1 MKAAKPDSSCSWA
14 PALPRPRRS
23 SSRNSS
29 AGPDLMRAT
38 SCQWI
43 FEAPTIREFW
53 IACAKRS
60 KGFSNKPKPSRIL
73 RHEEIVLGHEA
84 SAL

>member
-1 MKAAKPDSSCSWA
+1 MEIKVLLC
-14 PALPRPRRS
+14 
-23 SSRNSS
+23 N
-29 AGPDLMRAT
+29 
-38 SCQWI
+38 
-43 FEAPTIREFW
+43 
-53 IACAKRS
+53 AKRS